1 MENADW
7 KTIGRGMLYV
17 IPLIILSLFLAGSV
31 AHHLWIQAQICLL
44 AILAL
49 LSIAAWHI
57 RRLSLDRPA
66 QKTRE
71 APEDRGIATIV
82 KLLEFTAC
90 GVALIIIYSIRYD
103 NWSTGAVAKTTGV
116 GLLTA
121 GASLAAGALLGFLF
135 GVPKSQSTP
144 SASSGETA
152 ATGSAATT
160 GGGQF
165 GANTNLEQISDWLTK
180 TIVGVS
186 LVELS
191 KVPPLLN
198 KLAEY
203 VAAGMS
209 DSTPHSKAVV
219 LVILVYFVS
228 AGFLTS
234 YLWTR
239 MELTRAFNDSTL
251 SKRVSDLEQQS
262 EIDAN
267 AIASIDRWLNHHPAQ
282 QDEDKSRSDMMDAI
296 KSASSLAKARVFVTA
311 DEYERNVPAAKI
323 REASDYTLPIFQALV
338 EADNEGIFHRNRGL
352 YAFSLMTQS
361 NPDWSKA
368 LNTLQEAIK
377 IRDGSKDPGWSE
389 YEFSRAICN
398 IKLDPQAKTKA
409 DKKSAI
415 DADLKKADDL
425 MLDQSKRD
433 RLDLDGEVAK
443 WKVGL

>member
-7 KTIGRGMLYV
+7 KAIGRGALYV
-17 IPLIILSLFLAGSV
+17 IPLIILSLFLAESV
-31 AHHLWIQAQICLL
+31 AHHLWIHAQICLL

-49 LSIAAWHI
+49 LTIAAWHV
-57 RRLSLDRPA
+57 RRLLLGRPA
-66 QKTRE
+66 EKTRE
-71 APEDRGIATIV
+71 TPEDRGVATIV
-82 KLLEFTAC
+82 KLLQFTAC
-90 GVALIIIYSIRYD
+90 GVVAIIIYAIRCD
-103 NWSTGAVAKTTGV
+103 DWSAGAVAKTTGV

-135 GVPKSQSTP
+135 GVPKSQSTQ
-144 SASSGETA
+144 SANSGEA
-152 ATGSAATT
+152 VASGSAATT
-160 GGGQF
+160 GSQF

-198 KLAEY
+198 KLAQY
-203 VAAGMS
+203 IAAGMS
-209 DSTPHSKAVV
+209 ASTPQSQAVV
-219 LVILVYFVS
+219 LVILVYFIS
-228 AGFLTS
+228 AGFLTG

-239 MELTRAFNDSTL
+239 VELTRAFNDSTL
-251 SKRVSDLEQQS
+251 SKRVSDLEEQS
-262 EIDAN
+262 EIDAK

-282 QDEDKSRSDMMDAI
+282 QDEDKARGDMMDAI
-296 KSASSLAKARVFVTA
+296 KSASSLAKARAFVTA
-311 DEYERNVPAAKI
+311 DDYKRNVPAAKI
-323 REASDYTLPIFQALV
+323 REAGDFTLPIFQALV
-338 EADNEGIFHRNRGL
+338 EADNDGIFHRNRGQ

-389 YEFSRAICN
+389 YEFARAICN
-398 IKLDPQAKTKA
+398 IKLDSQAKTKT

-425 MLDQSKRD
+425 KLDQGKRD
-433 RLDLDGEVAK
+433 RLDLDGEVTK
-443 WKVGL
+443 WRAGS